1 MGTKSE
7 LFSQLIVQART
18 RNFDAAS
25 EILKSLEQDGSAS
38 TSAEIALLDWI
49 KNRYE
54 PLRTHISDAS
64 QGYEIAPS
72 TITGDQPGVSLV
84 TCAMNRTENLISAL
98 QSWLA
103 LNEIS
108 EIIVVDWTSNEA
120 VRDSLTDAGIT
131 DSRIRVIRVEGE
143 SRWILSYAF
152 NIGFRYANYDK
163 ILKADADI
171 VLSTNF
177 FEENAL
183 DETSFISGFWEDAE
197 EGQEHING
205 FFYVNTTHLGAVKG
219 FNEFITTYGWDDDDL
234 YSRLSAL
241 GLGRKSVSARTVHH
255 LDHSDEER
263 IGATQIEPRNAW
275 EQLERDT
282 LYKIRRNRFLSAIM
296 PKWDENREFARF
308 RVCETLQDKMSLR
321 RDVENLP
328 HVVTGEIERDAD
340 FYAAM
345 ELISWQLG
353 PQAYHLPRSNFEALL
368 AQKKREDLSTT
379 DLLDFTASDVSE
391 SSYRAPFASTPR
403 AKFFVDA
410 QHGLGNRLRAIASGA
425 AIANRTDRELVVVWH
440 PDHHCECE
448 MRDLFDYV
456 GPVISESFVADAPS
470 LGIDTYNYMESE
482 GGEKD
487 KPIQLGSGDI
497 YFRGAFVAVSDMT
510 DWDEENRFLK
520 SLIPAA
526 AVRELVAPFN
536 LSNHVAAH
544 IRMEGGAGLD
554 GHEYEQVSNWTEKDH
569 ELLHYWREK
578 SNFKHFITHIDKIFE
593 QDPSA
598 KLFLA
603 TDMQQTY
610 DIFQGYYGDK
620 LAFLSREV
628 YDRSKEQII
637 YALADAI
644 LLSRCKRL
652 LGSTWSSFS
661 EMAMRLTGGYDSI
674 EMSGED
680 F

>member
-1 MGTKSE
+1 M
-7 LFSQLIVQART
+7 
-18 RNFDAAS
+18 
-25 EILKSLEQDGSAS
+25 
-38 TSAEIALLDWI
+38 
-49 KNRYE
+49 
-54 PLRTHISDAS
+54 
-64 QGYEIAPS
+64 
-72 TITGDQPGVSLV
+72 
-84 TCAMNRTENLISAL
+84 
-98 QSWLA
+98 
-103 LNEIS
+103 NEIS

-120 VRDSLTDAGIT
+120 VRESLTDAGIS

-143 SRWILSYAF
+143 PRWILSYAF
-152 NIGFRYANYDK
+152 NIGFRHAKYDK

-171 VLSTNF
+171 VLRADF
-177 FEENAL
+177 FEENKL
-183 DETSFISGFWEDAE
+183 DETLFISGFWEDAE

-234 YSRLSAL
+234 YARLSAL
-241 GLGRKSVSARTVHH
+241 GLSRKSVVAGTVHH
-255 LDHSDEER
+255 LDHSDEAR
-263 IGATQIEPRNAW
+263 IGGTSTKPQNAW

-296 PKWDENREFARF
+296 PKWDEHREFAKF
-308 RVCETLQDKMSLR
+308 HVCETQQGDMSLR

-328 HVVTGEIERDAD
+328 HIVTDEIQRDAD

-353 PQAYHLPRSNFEALL
+353 PQAYHLPRSSFKALL
-368 AQKKREDLSTT
+368 AKKKREDLLVT
-379 DLLDFTASDVSE
+379 DLLDLTSSDATETSI
-391 SSYRAPFASTPR
+391 RAPFVSTPR

-425 AIANRTDRELVVVWH
+425 AIANQTDRELVVVWH

-456 GPVISESFVADAPS
+456 GPVISESFAQEAPL

-487 KPIQLGSGDI
+487 RPINSNGGDI
-497 YFRGAFVAVSDMT
+497 YFRGAFVAVSDHT
-510 DWDEENRFLK
+510 NWEAENRFLK
-520 SLIPAA
+520 SLLPAA
-526 AVRELVAPFN
+526 PVRDLIAPFD

-578 SNFKHFITHIDKIFE
+578 SNFKHFITHIDKIFAK
-593 QDPSA
+593 DPGA

-644 LLSRCKRL
+644 LLSKCKRL

-661 EMAMRLTGGYDSI
+661 EMAMRLTDGYESI

>member
-7 LFSQLIVQART
+7 LFSQLIAEARA
-18 RNFDAAS
+18 NKIDAAAELMHS
-25 EILKSLEQDGSAS
+25 IEKNGVAS
-38 TSAEIALLDWI
+38 TAADIALLDWI
-49 KNRYE
+49 KDRYPSVCSLPRKPNRDHAVAPE
-54 PLRTHISDAS
+54 LIDGS
-64 QGYEIAPS
+64 Q
-72 TITGDQPGVSLV
+72 TGISLV
-84 TCAMNRTENLISAL
+84 TCAMNRTSNLIKATR
-98 QSWLA
+98 SWLA
-103 LNEIS
+103 LEEIS
-108 EIIVVDWTSNEA
+108 EIIIVDWTSDQA
-120 VRDSLTDAGIT
+120 VRKSLADAGII
-131 DSRIRVIRVEGE
+131 DSRIRVLRVEGE

-152 NIGFRYANYDK
+152 NIGFRYAKYNK
-163 ILKADADI
+163 VLKADADI
-171 VLSTNF
+171 VLSTDF
-177 FEENAL
+177 FAENKL
-183 DETSFISGFWEDAE
+183 DGTSFISGFWEDAE

-205 FFYVNTTHLGAVKG
+205 FFYVNTMHLGVVKG

-234 YSRLSAL
+234 YTRLAEL
-241 GLGRKSVSARTVHH
+241 GLTRKSVVGGTVRHM
-255 LDHSDEER
+255 DHDDEQR
-263 IGATQIEPRNAW
+263 IGSTSNEPSNAW

-282 LYKIRRNRFLSAIM
+282 LYKIRRNRFLSVVM
-296 PKWDENREFARF
+296 PKWDENRELARF
-308 RVCETLQDKMSLR
+308 FVMDEQENDLTLR

-328 HVVTGEIERDAD
+328 HIVSEEIQRDAD

-345 ELISWQLG
+345 ELVSWQLG
-353 PQAYHLPRSNFEALL
+353 PQAYHVPRKNFEELL
-368 AQKKREDLSTT
+368 RRKKREDITT
-379 DLLDFTASDVSE
+379 ADLLAPREREQIEIRSP
-391 SSYRAPFASTPR
+391 APFVSAKR
-403 AKFFVDA
+403 AKFYVDA

-425 AIANRTDRELVVVWH
+425 AIANRSDRELVIVWH

-456 GPVISESFVADAPS
+456 GPVISESFVSDAPA

-487 KPIQLGSGDI
+487 KPIELGTRDI

-520 SLIPAA
+520 SLVPAA
-526 AVRELVAPFN
+526 PVRELIAPFN
-536 LSNHVAAH
+536 LTNHIAAH

-578 SNFKHFITHIDKIFE
+578 SNFKHFITHIDKIFD

-598 KLFLA
+598 QLFLA

-644 LLSRCKRL
+644 LLSKCKRL

-661 EMAMRLTGGYDSI
+661 EMAMRLTDGYESI